1 MPSVTPILSHNK
13 VKDLNISYKENLTE
27 GVSRSCFPFSDFK
40 TKQTLD
46 ENDPIGN
53 ANSLR
58 LRGGGEVETETEDE
72 DFAYEMEVDES
83 ISEENLRTV
92 LLEAGYNIREV
103 EDIIA
108 GKERAFDSASFAHPG
123 ETGTESEDESAMKAS
138 ATF

>member
-1 MPSVTPILSHNK
+1 MPSVTPILSLK
-13 VKDLNISYKENLTE
+13 VKDHNIISYKENLTE
-27 GVSRSCFPFSDFK
+27 GVSGSCLPFSDFK
-40 TKQTLD
+40 TNYTVD

-108 GKERAFDSASFAHPG
+108 GKERAFDSASFSHPG
-123 ETGTESEDESAMKAS
+123 EAGT
-138 ATF
+138 